1 MMTIPAWVFNMV
13 IILIGIMIIYVWS
26 ISSTK
31 TDLRASTLMD
41 LSEYDEFQGR
51 LNVIVSLLCFLIIF
65 LSFSIEMPP
74 LIIFVY
80 ISLVDGLERYTKNI
94 LRKKYSN

>member
-1 MMTIPAWVFNMV
+1 MTIPAWVFNMV

-31 TDLRASTLMD
+31 TDLRASILMD

>member
-13 IILIGIMIIYVWS
+13 IILIGIMIIYVWG

-41 LSEYDEFQGR
+41 LSEYDEFQ
-51 LNVIVSLLCFLIIF
+51 
-65 LSFSIEMPP
+65 
-74 LIIFVY
+74 
-80 ISLVDGLERYTKNI
+80 
-94 LRKKYSN
+94 

>member
-31 TDLRASTLMD
+31 TDLRASILMD

-94 LRKKYSN
+94 LRRKYGN